1 MAFNVIPKN
10 LAEMREA
17 AGEHIEQQ
25 YRWGIITFYRKIVD
39 AHPSIPDPLAF
50 NSGTSSG
57 KSVKVIRA
65 LKGEV
70 DIAKLKR
77 QCELPAA
84 FKVDWGDGS
93 RGNRG
98 TGNTGNLFEGQ
109 LEKGLNDWIE
119 EGDYHTNPYR
129 DFIAD
134 LIKFYNL
141 EDCQIVKVVAEG
153 GENKKRPIKFE
164 GGNWKIGDAD
174 ASHYDIGPIV
184 TDLTLTTRCKG
195 KPEKVIY
202 LSLKKGGTTT
212 MSNLGVKKIFPKE
225 EIMNGMITNDVGL
238 KVLET
243 FGIDNSRFCKVF
255 NEALIGMVRSGG
267 DDSNPKFNRT
277 LLQGMIR
284 GSIGY
289 GYHYTHKQS
298 GNKIKN
304 FPMKKETCDKATRV
318 SSVTV
323 HYGGKTGTGQ
333 RVDITV
339 QTPVM
344 ELKFNIRDTSGSAVP
359 WPDKLQ
365 SAYKFKSEQ
374 IFSTPEDGYK
384 D

>member
-1 MAFNVIPKN
+1 MAFNSIPKN
-10 LAEMREA
+10 LAEMRKV
-17 AGEHIEQQ
+17 AGSSIDKKYQA
-25 YRWGIITFYRKIVD
+25 GIITFYRKVVK
-39 AHPSIPDPLAF
+39 AHGVNDPLAF
-50 NSGTSSG
+50 NPSTAAG
-57 KSVKVIRA
+57 KSCKLVRA

-77 QCELPAA
+77 ECEGLDSN
-84 FKVDWGDGS
+84 FKITWGDGS

-98 TGNTGNLFEGQ
+98 TGNTGNLFEEQ

-119 EGDYHTNPYR
+119 EGDYKNNPYK

-134 LIKFYNL
+134 IIKEYHL
-141 EDCQIVKVVAEG
+141 DDCQFVLVNEG
-153 GENKKRPIKFE
+153 PMNKSRPMKFE
-164 GGNWKIGDAD
+164 NGNWKIGDAD
-174 ASHYDIGPIV
+174 ASNYDIGPIV
-184 TDLTLTTRCKG
+184 TDLTLHTKCKG
-195 KPEKVIY
+195 KPDKTIY

-225 EIMNGMITNDVGL
+225 EIQKGSIENNLGL
-238 KVLET
+238 KVLST
-243 FGIDNSRFCKVF
+243 FGIDNARFCRIF
-255 NEALIGMVRSGG
+255 NEALNGKVTSGG
-267 DDSNPKFNRT
+267 NDTSPSFDRT

-304 FPMKKETCDKATRV
+304 FAMTKSVCDRATRV

-344 ELKFNIRDTSGSAVP
+344 ELKFNIRDTSGSSLP

-365 SAYKFKSEQ
+365 SAYKFNDEA
-374 IFSTPEDGYK
+374 IFSVPEDGY
-384 D
+384 DD

>member
-1 MAFNVIPKN
+1 MAFNSIPKN
-10 LAEMREA
+10 LSEMRA
-17 AGEHIEQQ
+17 VAGSSIDAKYQA
-25 YRWGIITFYRKIVD
+25 GIISFYRKLVK
-39 AHPSIPDPLAF
+39 AHGMEDPLAF
-50 NSGTSSG
+50 NPATTSG
-57 KSVKVIRA
+57 KSCKLVRA

-70 DIAKLKR
+70 DVAKLKKE
-77 QCELPAA
+77 CKLDAN
-84 FKVDWGDGS
+84 FKISWGDGS

-134 LIKFYNL
+134 LIKFYDL
-141 EDCQIVKVVAEG
+141 ENCQIVKVVAEG
-153 GENKKRPIKFE
+153 GENKKRPIQFV

-174 ASHYDIGPIV
+174 ANHYDIGPIV
-184 TDLTLTTRCKG
+184 TDLTLTTKCKG

-212 MSNLGVKKIFPKE
+212 MSNLGVKKIFTKE
-225 EIMNGMITNDVGL
+225 DIQNGNIQTDVGKL
-238 KVLET
+238 VLET
-243 FGIDNSRFCKVF
+243 FGIDNARFCRIF
-255 NEALIGMVRSGG
+255 NEALTGQVKSGG
-267 DDSNPKFNRT
+267 NDTSPKFNRT

-304 FPMKKETCDKATRV
+304 FPMKKETCDRATRV
-318 SSVTV
+318 TSVTV

-344 ELKFNIRDTSGSAVP
+344 ELKFNIRDTSGSSLP

-374 IFSTPEDGYK
+374 IFSTPEDGYE

>member
-1 MAFNVIPKN
+1 MAFNSIPKN
-10 LAEMREA
+10 LSEMRQV
-17 AGEHIEQQ
+17 AGSSIDEK
-25 YRWGIITFYRKIVD
+25 YRGGLIQFYMKVAK
-39 AHPSIPDPLAF
+39 AHGVNDPLAL
-50 NSGTSSG
+50 NPTTKAG
-57 KSVKVIRA
+57 KSAKLIRA

-70 DIAKLKR
+70 DLAKLKKD
-77 QCELPAA
+77 CGLPPA
-84 FKVDWGDGS
+84 FKITWGDGS

-119 EGDYHTNPYR
+119 EGEYDKNPYR
-129 DFIAD
+129 DFISD
-134 LIKFYNL
+134 LIKFYDL
-141 EDCQIVKVVAEG
+141 ENCQVVKVVAEG

-174 ASHYDIGPIV
+174 ANHYDIGPIV
-184 TDLTLTTRCKG
+184 TDLTLTTKCKG
-195 KPEKVIY
+195 KPEKLVY

-212 MSNLGVKKIFPKE
+212 MSNLGVKKIFPNS
-225 EIMNGMITNDVGL
+225 EIQQGQITNDIGKL
-238 KVLET
+238 VLET
-243 FGIDNSRFCKVF
+243 FGIDNARFCKIF
-255 NEALIGMVRSGG
+255 NEAMGGTVRSGG
-267 DDSNPKFNRT
+267 NDSNPKYNRA

-304 FPMKKETCDKATRV
+304 FPMTKELCDRSTRV

-344 ELKFNIRDTSGSAVP
+344 ELKFNIRDTSGSSLP

-365 SAYKFKSEQ
+365 SAYKFKGEQ
-374 IFSTPEDGYK
+374 IFSTPEDGY
-384 D
+384 DD

>member
-1 MAFNVIPKN
+1 MAFNSIPKN
-10 LAEMREA
+10 LSEMRKV
-17 AGEHIEQQ
+17 AGSSIDEK
-25 YRWGIITFYRKIVD
+25 YRGGIIQFYSKIAK
-39 AHPSIPDPLAF
+39 AHGMEDPLAF
-50 NSGTSSG
+50 NPTTKSG
-57 KSVKVIRA
+57 KSCKLVRA

-70 DIAKLKR
+70 DVAKLKKE
-77 QCELPAA
+77 CGLDAN
-84 FKVDWGDGS
+84 FKISWGDGS

-141 EDCQIVKVVAEG
+141 EDCQIVRVVAEG

-184 TDLTLTTRCKG
+184 TDLTLTTKCKG
-195 KPEKVIY
+195 KPEKLIY
-202 LSLKKGGTTT
+202 LSLKKGGSTT
-212 MSNLGVKKIFPKE
+212 MSNLGVKKIFTKE
-225 EIMNGMITNDVGL
+225 DIQNGMIQTDVGK

-243 FGIDNSRFCKVF
+243 FGIDNARFCKIF
-255 NEALIGMVRSGG
+255 NEALSGQVRSGG
-267 DDSNPKFNRT
+267 DDTSPSFNRS

-304 FPMKKETCDKATRV
+304 FPMKKETCDRATRV
-318 SSVTV
+318 TSVTV

-344 ELKFNIRDTSGSAVP
+344 ELKFNIRDTSGSSLP

-365 SAYKFKSEQ
+365 SAYKFKGEQ
-374 IFSTPEDGYK
+374 IFSIPEDGYE

>member
-1 MAFNVIPKN
+1 MAFNSIPKN
-10 LAEMREA
+10 LSEMRA
-17 AGEHIEQQ
+17 VAGSSIEEK
-25 YRWGIITFYRKIVD
+25 YRGGIIQFYSKIKK
-39 AHPSIPDPLAF
+39 AHGMEDPLAF
-50 NSGTSSG
+50 NPTTKSG
-57 KSVKVIRA
+57 KSCKLVRA

-77 QCELPAA
+77 ECNLDSN
-84 FKVDWGDGS
+84 FKISWGDGS

-134 LIKFYNL
+134 LIKFYDL
-141 EDCQIVKVVAEG
+141 EDCQIVKVIAEG
-153 GENKKRPIKFE
+153 GENKKRPITFE

-174 ASHYDIGPIV
+174 ANHYNIGPIV
-184 TDLTLTTRCKG
+184 TDLTLTTKCKG
-195 KPEKVIY
+195 KPEKLIY

-212 MSNLGVKKIFPKE
+212 MSNLGVKKIFTKE
-225 EIMNGMITNDVGL
+225 DIQNGMIETDIGKKILN
-238 KVLET
+238 T
-243 FGIDNSRFCKVF
+243 FGIDNSRFCRIF
-255 NEALIGMVRSGG
+255 NEAMIGAVKSGG
-267 DDSNPKFNRT
+267 DDTNPSFDRT

-289 GYHYTHKQS
+289 GYHYTHKQG

-304 FPMKKETCDKATRV
+304 FPMTKEVCDRATHV

-339 QTPVM
+339 KTPVM
-344 ELKFNIRDTSGSAVP
+344 ELKFNIRDTSGSSDP

-365 SAYKFKSEQ
+365 SAYKFQGESV
-374 IFSTPEDGYK
+374 FSIPEDGYK